1 MIDRSTIERIIDAA
15 EIVEV
20 IQEFVTLR
28 KRGVNYMGLCP
39 FHNEKTPSFSVSASK
54 GIYKCF
60 GCGKGGNVI
69 NFIMEHERLSYPEAL
84 KFLAKKY
91 NIEVVEKE
99 LTAEEIQRQNERE
112 SLLIVSSFAQKHF
125 TGTLFNN
132 MEGIAVGLSYFKE
145 RGYRQ
150 EIIKKFQLGYCLDQK
165 DDFTKE
171 ALKSGY
177 KLDYLVKTGLTIQ
190 RENYHFDRF
199 SGRVIFPIHSLSGQ
213 VIGFG
218 GRTLKS
224 DPKTG
229 KYVNSP
235 ESDIYHKSKVLYGIY
250 FAKKKIVAE
259 DKCFLVEGYT
269 DVLSL
274 FQSGFENI
282 VSSSGTAL
290 TPEQIR
296 LIKRFTNNVTIVFD
310 GDEAGIKASLRGID
324 LILEEGLNVKI
335 VVLPSGED
343 PDSYSKKLSS
353 SELKQFISDNE
364 QDFIRFK
371 TRLLISETKN
381 DPVQRAN
388 LIRDVVKSIAVIPE
402 SITRSVY
409 TKECSNLLLVE
420 EQVLYSEINKIR
432 RKKADQ
438 NYRKLK
444 YYEEQ
449 NLQKI
454 SGKQTPLVTESTEF
468 QEREIIRLLLNYG
481 NMEFISPNAKK
492 DKEETIVS
500 VAEFIVNEIINDELE
515 LDNPVYRQ
523 IFEEIQQQ
531 TNSNNHLDEKYF
543 INHPDESIS
552 TLSADLLSLSYD
564 LSKIWKKRESYVES
578 EDMKL
583 KDIIPETLIAFKNKK
598 IMLAIRE
605 TQDLLKSAQEKKN
618 QDNIESLQEKF
629 IMLNRL
635 KKKLAKDLG
644 DRIILQ

>member
-1 MIDRSTIERIIDAA
+1 MIDRSTIEKIIDAA

-28 KRGVNYMGLCP
+28 KRGVNYMSLCP

-60 GCGKGGNVI
+60 GCGKGGNVV
-69 NFIMEHERLSYPEAL
+69 NFIMEHEHLSYPEAL

-99 LTAEEIQRQNERE
+99 LTAEEIQQQNERE
-112 SLLIVSSFAQKHF
+112 SLLIVSTFAQKYF
-125 TGTLFNN
+125 TRILFNN

-165 DDFTKE
+165 EDFTKE

-224 DPKTG
+224 DTKTG

-274 FQSGFENI
+274 FQSGIENI

-290 TPEQIR
+290 TSEQIR

-343 PDSYSKKLSS
+343 PDSYSKKVSS
-353 SELKQFISDNE
+353 SELKQFLSDNE

-420 EQVLYSEINKIR
+420 EQVLYGEINKIR
-432 RKKADQ
+432 RKKAEQ
-438 NYRKLK
+438 NYRKFRH
-444 YYEEQ
+444 YEEQ

-454 SGKQTPLVTESTEF
+454 PEKQTLLVTESTEF

-481 NMEFISPNAKK
+481 NLEFRSPNVKK
-492 DKEETIVS
+492 DKEETIMS

-523 IFEEIQQQ
+523 IFEEFRQQI
-531 TNSNNHLDEKYF
+531 NGKKHLDERYF

-564 LSKIWKKRESYVES
+564 LSKIWEKRESYVES

-583 KDIIPETLIAFKNKK
+583 KEIIPETLNAFKNKK

-605 TQDLLKSAQEKKN
+605 TQDLIRNAQEKKN
-618 QDNIESLQEKF
+618 QDDIEILQERF
-629 IMLNRL
+629 IVLNSL

-644 DRIILQ
+644 DRIIL

>member
-1 MIDRSTIERIIDAA
+1 
-15 EIVEV
+15 
-20 IQEFVTLR
+20 
-28 KRGVNYMGLCP
+28 
-39 FHNEKTPSFSVSASK
+39 
-54 GIYKCF
+54 
-60 GCGKGGNVI
+60 
-69 NFIMEHERLSYPEAL
+69 
-84 KFLAKKY
+84 
-91 NIEVVEKE
+91 IEVVEKE
-99 LTAEEIQRQNERE
+99 LTAEEIQQQNERE

-224 DPKTG
+224 DPKAG
-229 KYVNSP
+229 KYINSP
-235 ESDIYHKSKVLYGIY
+235 ESDIYHKSTVLYGIY
-250 FAKKKIVAE
+250 FAKKKIVEE

-324 LILEEGLNVKI
+324 LILAEGLNVKI

-343 PDSYSKKLSS
+343 PDSYSKKPSLSG
-353 SELKQFISDNE
+353 LKQFFSDNE

-371 TRLLISETKN
+371 TRLLVNSTKN
-381 DPVQRAN
+381 DDPVQRAN

-409 TKECSNLLLVE
+409 TKECSNLLLIE

-432 RKKADQ
+432 RKKAEQ

-449 NLQKI
+449 NLRKI
-454 SGKQTPLVTESTEF
+454 PEKQSPLLTESTEF
-468 QEREIIRLLLNYG
+468 QEREIIRVV
-481 NMEFISPNAKK
+481 
-492 DKEETIVS
+492 T
-500 VAEFIVNEIINDELE
+500 EL
-515 LDNPVYRQ
+515 
-523 IFEEIQQQ
+523 
-531 TNSNNHLDEKYF
+531 
-543 INHPDESIS
+543 
-552 TLSADLLSLSYD
+552 
-564 LSKIWKKRESYVES
+564 WKSG
-578 EDMKL
+578 
-583 KDIIPETLIAFKNKK
+583 I
-598 IMLAIRE
+598 
-605 TQDLLKSAQEKKN
+605 
-618 QDNIESLQEKF
+618 
-629 IMLNRL
+629 
-635 KKKLAKDLG
+635 
-644 DRIILQ
+644 

>member
-1 MIDRSTIERIIDAA
+1 MIDRSAIERIIDAA

-60 GCGKGGNVI
+60 GCGKGGNVV

-99 LTAEEIQRQNERE
+99 LTAEEIQQQNERE

-150 EIIKKFQLGYCLDQK
+150 EIIKKFQLGFCLDQK

-177 KLDYLVKTGLTIQ
+177 KRDYLVKTGLTIQ

-235 ESDIYHKSKVLYGIY
+235 ESDIYHKSTVLYGIY
-250 FAKKKIVAE
+250 FAKKKIVEE

-324 LILEEGLNVKI
+324 LILAEGLNVKI

-353 SELKQFISDNE
+353 SGLKQFFSDNE

-371 TRLLISETKN
+371 TRLLVSSTKN
-381 DPVQRAN
+381 DDPVQRAN

-409 TKECSNLLLVE
+409 TKECSNLLLIE

-432 RKKADQ
+432 RKKAEQ

-449 NLQKI
+449 NLRKI
-454 SGKQTPLVTESTEF
+454 PEKQTPLLTESTEF

-481 NMEFISPNAKK
+481 NLEFRSPNAKK

-523 IFEEIQQQ
+523 IFEEIHQQ
-531 TNSNNHLDEKYF
+531 TNSNNHLNERYF
-543 INHPDESIS
+543 INHPDENIR

-564 LSKIWKKRESYVES
+564 LSKIWKKHESYVEP

-583 KDIIPETLIAFKNKK
+583 KEIIPETLIAFKNKK
-598 IMLAIRE
+598 IMQAIRE
-605 TQDLLKSAQEKKN
+605 TQDLLRSAQEKKK
-618 QDNIESLQEKF
+618 QDDIEILQERF
-629 IMLNRL
+629 IILNRL

-644 DRIILQ
+644 DRIIL

>member
-1 MIDRSTIERIIDAA
+1 MIDRSTIERITDAA

-39 FHNEKTPSFSVSASK
+39 FHNEKTPSFSVSVSK

-60 GCGKGGNVI
+60 GCGKGGNVV
-69 NFIMEHERLSYPEAL
+69 NFIMEHEHLSYPEAL

-99 LTAEEIQRQNERE
+99 LTAEEIQQQNERE

-199 SGRVIFPIHSLSGQ
+199 RGRVIFPIHSLSGQ

-224 DPKTG
+224 DSKTG
-229 KYVNSP
+229 KYINSP

-250 FAKKKIVAE
+250 FAKKKIVEE

-274 FQSGFENI
+274 FQSGFENV

-296 LIKRFTNNVTIVFD
+296 LIKRFTNNVTLVFD

-343 PDSYSKKLSS
+343 PDSYSKKRSS
-353 SELKQFISDNE
+353 PELKQFFSDNE

-371 TRLLISETKN
+371 TRLLISSTKD

-432 RKKADQ
+432 RKKAEQ
-438 NYRKLK
+438 SYRKLK

-454 SGKQTPLVTESTEF
+454 PGKQTPLVTESTEF

-481 NMEFISPNAKK
+481 NLEFRSPNAKK

-523 IFEEIQQQ
+523 IFEEIHQQ
-531 TNSNNHLDEKYF
+531 TNSNNHLDERFF
-543 INHPDESIS
+543 INHPVENIR

-605 TQDLLKSAQEKKN
+605 TQDLLKNAQEKKN
-618 QDNIESLQEKF
+618 QDDIEILQAKF
-629 IMLNRL
+629 IILNRL

>member
-1 MIDRSTIERIIDAA
+1 MIDRSTIEKIIDAA

-60 GCGKGGNVI
+60 GCGKGGNVV
-69 NFIMEHERLSYPEAL
+69 NFIMEHEHLSYPEAL

-99 LTAEEIQRQNERE
+99 LTAEEIQQQNERE

-125 TGTLFNN
+125 TGTLFNS

-199 SGRVIFPIHSLSGQ
+199 RGRMIFPIHSLSGQ

-235 ESDIYHKSKVLYGIY
+235 ESDIYHKSTVLYGIY
-250 FAKKKIVAE
+250 FSKKKIVKE

-274 FQSGFENI
+274 FQSGFENV

-296 LIKRFTNNVTIVFD
+296 LIKRFTNNVTLVFD

-353 SELKQFISDNE
+353 SELKQFFSDNE

-371 TRLLISETKN
+371 TRLLISSTKD

-420 EQVLYSEINKIR
+420 EQILYSEINKIR
-432 RKKADQ
+432 RKKAEQ

-449 NLQKI
+449 NLRTI
-454 SGKQTPLVTESTEF
+454 PGKQTLLVTESTEF

-481 NMEFISPNAKK
+481 NLEFRSPNAKK

-500 VAEFIVNEIINDELE
+500 VAEFIVNEFINDELE

-531 TNSNNHLDEKYF
+531 TNSNNHLDERYF
-543 INHPDESIS
+543 INHPNQSIR

-564 LSKIWKKRESYVES
+564 LSKIWEKHESYVES

-583 KDIIPETLIAFKNKK
+583 KEIIPETLIAFKNKK

-605 TQDLLKSAQEKKN
+605 TQDLLRSAQEKKN
-618 QDNIESLQEKF
+618 QDDIEILQERF
-629 IMLNRL
+629 IILNSM

-644 DRIILQ
+644 DRIIL

>member
-60 GCGKGGNVI
+60 GCGKGGNVV
-69 NFIMEHERLSYPEAL
+69 NFIMEHEHLSYPEAL

-99 LTAEEIQRQNERE
+99 LTAEEIQQQNERE

-165 DDFTKE
+165 DNFTKE

-190 RENYHFDRF
+190 HENYHFDRF

-213 VIGFG
+213 IIGFG

-229 KYVNSP
+229 KYINSP
-235 ESDIYHKSKVLYGIY
+235 ESDIYHKSTVLYGIY
-250 FAKKKIVAE
+250 FAKKKIVEE

-290 TPEQIR
+290 TPAQIR

-353 SELKQFISDNE
+353 SGLKQFFSDNE

-371 TRLLISETKN
+371 TRLLISGTKD

-432 RKKADQ
+432 REKAGQ
-438 NYRKLK
+438 NYRRLK

-449 NLQKI
+449 NLRTI
-454 SGKQTPLVTESTEF
+454 PGKQTPLVTESTEF

-481 NMEFISPNAKK
+481 NLEFRSPNAKK
-492 DKEETIVS
+492 DKEETKVS
-500 VAEFIVNEIINDELE
+500 VAEFIVNEFINDELE

-543 INHPDESIS
+543 INHPDESIR

-564 LSKIWKKRESYVES
+564 LSKIWQKHESYVES

-583 KDIIPETLIAFKNKK
+583 KEIIPETLIAFKNKK

-605 TQDLLKSAQEKKN
+605 TQDLLRSAQEKKN
-618 QDNIESLQEKF
+618 QDDIEILQERF
-629 IMLNRL
+629 IILNRL

-644 DRIILQ
+644 DRIIL

>member
-60 GCGKGGNVI
+60 GCGKGGNVV
-69 NFIMEHERLSYPEAL
+69 NFIMEHEHLSYPEAL

-99 LTAEEIQRQNERE
+99 LTAEEIQQQNERE

-165 DDFTKE
+165 DNFTKE

-213 VIGFG
+213 IIGFG

-229 KYVNSP
+229 KYINSP
-235 ESDIYHKSKVLYGIY
+235 ESDIYHKSTVLYGIY
-250 FAKKKIVAE
+250 FAKKKIVEE

-290 TPEQIR
+290 TPAQIR

-353 SELKQFISDNE
+353 SGLKQFFSDNE

-371 TRLLISETKN
+371 TRLLISGTKD

-432 RKKADQ
+432 REKAGQ
-438 NYRKLK
+438 NYRRLK

-449 NLQKI
+449 NLRTI
-454 SGKQTPLVTESTEF
+454 PGKQTPLVTESTEF

-481 NMEFISPNAKK
+481 NLEFRSPNAKK
-492 DKEETIVS
+492 DKEETKVS
-500 VAEFIVNEIINDELE
+500 VAEFIVNEFINDELE

-543 INHPDESIS
+543 INHPDESIR

-564 LSKIWKKRESYVES
+564 LSKIWQKHESYVES

-583 KDIIPETLIAFKNKK
+583 KEIIPETLIAFKNKK

-605 TQDLLKSAQEKKN
+605 TQDLLRSAQEKKN
-618 QDNIESLQEKF
+618 QDDIEILQERF
-629 IMLNRL
+629 IILNRL

-644 DRIILQ
+644 DRIIL